1 MDNPFYLLLF
11 YFLDKLLTSTLAIHD
26 MEFTKV
32 KYGLKVRVE
41 EIFAT
46 GGVSTTF
53 KDEETFYEKK

>member
-1 MDNPFYLLLF
+1 
-11 YFLDKLLTSTLAIHD
+11 